1 MKNNSNLARQPFEFG
16 TRGDEACDA
25 SRRIPECDGRTRF
38 LSTPHCLSLLTHP
51 TPTFSQTDQSVP
63 QAEVISDVPDFLLDT
78 GVEGVSDGI
87 NNAHSGG
94 TIECLV
100 LSIIEEGY

>member
-25 SRRIPECDGRTRF
+25 SRRIPEILNFKPISVLITYPVKYL
-38 LSTPHCLSLLTHP
+38 LSCYFGL
-51 TPTFSQTDQSVP
+51 
-63 QAEVISDVPDFLLDT
+63 AISDR
-78 GVEGVSDGI
+78 EGVSDGI

-94 TIECLV
+94 SIECLV